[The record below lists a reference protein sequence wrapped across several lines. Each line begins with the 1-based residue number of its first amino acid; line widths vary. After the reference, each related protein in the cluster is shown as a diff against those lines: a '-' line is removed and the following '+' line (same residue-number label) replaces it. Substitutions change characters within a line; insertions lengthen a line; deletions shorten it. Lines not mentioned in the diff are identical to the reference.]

1 MAKNK
6 KTKRSGGAKGRN
18 VFEELMSGV
27 KAMREHRDGRLKL
40 RTHRVGARALRDR
53 GQP

>member
-1 MAKNK
+1 MAK

-40 RTHRVGARALRDR
+40 RTHRVGPRALRDR